1 MVCRLSR
8 HVAVGLA
15 LAASALLAAPVS
27 AQDAAPTTST
37 PPRPAAAQPKG
48 DAPLPQDE
56 VVVRGRRMSEVE
68 NELRIYIQKFVG
80 SVAAPVPGRGFAR
93 WHEHVCVGVNNL
105 QTDAAQYI
113 VDRISALALEVG
125 LEPGEPGCTPE
136 VLVVFATN
144 AKELATN
151 LVKKDKRA
159 FLPGMGL
166 SGTALDRDKLDEF
179 AKSDKPVRWWQVSM
193 PIDPHTGQRA
203 IRMQQDDCS
212 DSLNCG
218 PWINV
223 EGPSRIHSGTRDDFR
238 QIIIIVDGT
247 KLHGTTWQQLGD
259 YLAVISL
266 AQVNPDGDTSAFDS
280 ILNLF
285 KNPAAY
291 SGLTDW
297 DRSYVKALYKF
308 DQERNPFM
316 QQVDLVSVMATQ
328 ERDRAR

>member
-1 MVCRLSR
+1 MTSRLSTCLNL
-8 HVAVGLA
+8 GLA
-15 LAASALLAAPVS
+15 LTASALLAAAVS
-27 AQDAAPTTST
+27 AQGPAPTVSAAS
-37 PPRPAAAQPKG
+37 PPKA
-48 DAPLPQDE
+48 DAPPPQDE
-56 VVVRGRRMSEVE
+56 VIVRGRRMSEID
-68 NELRIYIQKFVG
+68 NDLRIYIQKFVG
-80 SVAAPVPGRGFAR
+80 SVSAPVPGRGYAR
-93 WHEHVCVGVNNL
+93 WHERVCVGVNNL

-136 VLVVFATN
+136 VLVIFATN
-144 AKELATN
+144 AKELATY
-151 LVKKDKRA
+151 LVKHNKRA

-166 SGTALDRDKLDEF
+166 GGTALNRDKLNEF
-179 AKSDKPVRWWQVSM
+179 ADSDKPVRWWQVSM
-193 PIDPHTGQRA
+193 PIDPHSGQRA

-212 DSLNCG
+212 GPLNCG

-238 QIIIIVDGT
+238 QIIVIVDAT
-247 KLHGTTWQQLGD
+247 KLHGTTWQQIGD
-259 YLAVISL
+259 YLAVVSL
-266 AQVNPDGDTSAFDS
+266 AQVNPDGDTTAFDS

-285 KNPAAY
+285 RNPAAY

-297 DRSYVKALYKF
+297 DRSYVRALYKF

-328 ERDRAR
+328 EHDRGQ